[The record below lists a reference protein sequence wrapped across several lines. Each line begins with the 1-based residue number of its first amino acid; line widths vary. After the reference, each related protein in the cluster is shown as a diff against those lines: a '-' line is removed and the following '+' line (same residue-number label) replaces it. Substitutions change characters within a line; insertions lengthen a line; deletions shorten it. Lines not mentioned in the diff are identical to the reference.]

1 MAVQER
7 ISAAHNEA
15 KIGSRLRV
23 VIDRAE
29 DGFYVGRTEYDSP
42 EVDPEVLIPFVSG
55 QELKPGR
62 FYMTEVT
69 GAEPFD
75 LYARIVD

>member
-15 KIGSRLRV
+15 KIGSHLRV

-42 EVDPEVLIPFVSG
+42 EVDPEVLIIFFSSHCSD
-55 QELKPGR
+55 
-62 FYMTEVT
+62 T
-69 GAEPFD
+69 GWITSRAEK
-75 LYARIVD
+75 LTHSCSSIRH